1 MYDIIKALIDH
12 TYETQYAGD
21 QQYIYYIVGAMILLF
36 SVVFIDLIYRVLR
49 SIFYKGGNF

>member
-12 TYETQYAGD
+12 TYETQYSGD
-21 QQYIYYIVGAMILLF
+21 QQYIYYIAGAMILLF
-36 SVVFIDLIYRVLR
+36 SVVFIDLIYRVFR